1 MERKEWK
8 GKEER
13 VVDSKK
19 PFFIQTLYYFYSVKK
34 VGFETDTTTITA
46 AAAAAAG
53 RGRGDDKEGDGL
65 VSLQSHVFKEIIFI
79 LELENKIGFKFFF

>member
-1 MERKEWK
+1 MERNEWK

-19 PFFIQTLYYFYSVKK
+19 PFFIQSLYHFYSIKK
-34 VGFETDTTTITA
+34 VGFETDTTTIT
-46 AAAAAAG
+46 AAAAAG

-65 VSLQSHVFKEIIFI
+65 VSLRAHEFKEIIFI